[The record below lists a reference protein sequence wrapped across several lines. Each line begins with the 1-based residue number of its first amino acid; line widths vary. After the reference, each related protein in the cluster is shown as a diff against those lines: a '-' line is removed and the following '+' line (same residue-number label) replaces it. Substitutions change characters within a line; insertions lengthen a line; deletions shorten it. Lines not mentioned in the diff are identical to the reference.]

1 MNKVIKVLAAIVIL
15 LALVAVGLTVF
26 VKMYLT
32 DERLSALIVPHAEKA
47 LGRQVELGKINVS
60 LLKGITVND
69 FTVKEADGNTDF
81 VRIKGFILRYEL
93 MPILQKKLV
102 VSEIQLVEPQII
114 LSRDKTGNFNFSSL
128 PMLEKAVK
136 ADEKKKAP
144 TTSQAVAIP
153 IALTM
158 DTIKVSKARVT
169 VTDARGEIP
178 DVDTLADLVV
188 SVNMGHDLASLRY
201 NGTLTFSS
209 DAKYQGVQPHV
220 TGKIDFD
227 NNQVS
232 YGIDVKLDKE
242 AIRLAGA
249 VQGYMKTPDI
259 ELNVSSKS
267 LNIDHLMALTAGLGE
282 TAKHAGVSKQT
293 STTKKKTDKKSAKSI
308 GSQLPA
314 GLKVHGQVQIAE
326 AMYKNLPV
334 RDFQLDYLLE
344 NNIFTVSRFITKT
357 AGGEIH
363 KNIELDLNQ
372 VDLAYK
378 GQVEVKAIQMD
389 QLQAGLFPQIP
400 ERLSGA
406 LSTNLAFSGAGLQ
419 WPSLRDKLNM
429 TGDYTLS
436 NGQLQNVNIAKTI
449 AEVVGLS
456 QLKDI
461 QFKDLSGNMEIHD
474 GKMLLKY
481 KMDGRDVSLASEEG
495 VVSLDGTAV
504 DMPFHLT
511 FSPEISEKLKQ
522 RSALAN
528 YLTDD
533 TGQTSMHLKVT
544 GSVRKPRVTLDS
556 SGVQKQVTDTLK
568 KKAFEELDRALE
580 SEEQDTDKSDPV
592 AIGRELLKGF
602 FGQ

>member
-372 VDLAYK
+372 VELAYK
-378 GQVEVKAIQMD
+378 GQLEVKAIQMD

-400 ERLSGA
+400 ERLFGA

>member
-400 ERLSGA
+400 ERLFGA

>member
-372 VDLAYK
+372 VELAYK
-378 GQVEVKAIQMD
+378 GQLEVKAIQMD

-481 KMDGRDVSLASEEG
+481 KMDGRDVSFASEEG

-522 RSALAN
+522 QSALAN

-580 SEEQDTDKSDPV
+580 SGEQDTDKSDPV

>member
-308 GSQLPA
+308 GSQLPS

-372 VDLAYK
+372 VELAYK
-378 GQVEVKAIQMD
+378 GQLEVKAIQMD

-580 SEEQDTDKSDPV
+580 SGEQDTDKSDPV

>member
-372 VDLAYK
+372 VELTYK
-378 GQVEVKAIQMD
+378 GQLEVKAIQMD

-419 WPSLRDKLNM
+419 WPSLGDKLNM

-522 RSALAN
+522 QSALAN

-580 SEEQDTDKSDPV
+580 SGEQDTDKSDPV

>member
-372 VDLAYK
+372 VELAYK
-378 GQVEVKAIQMD
+378 GQLEVKAIQMD

-580 SEEQDTDKSDPV
+580 SGEQDTDKSDPV

>member
-372 VDLAYK
+372 VELAYK
-378 GQVEVKAIQMD
+378 GQLEVKAIQMD

-556 SGVQKQVTDTLK
+556 SGVQKQVADTLK

-580 SEEQDTDKSDPV
+580 SGEQDTDKSDPV
-592 AIGRELLKGF
+592 VIGRELLKGF

>member
-1 MNKVIKVLAAIVIL
+1 
-15 LALVAVGLTVF
+15 AVGLTVF

-372 VDLAYK
+372 VELAYK
-378 GQVEVKAIQMD
+378 GQLEVKAIQMD

-406 LSTNLAFSGAGLQ
+406 LSTNLAFAGAGLQ

-568 KKAFEELDRALE
+568 KKAFEELDRTLE
-580 SEEQDTDKSDPV
+580 SGEQDTDKSDPV

>member
-372 VDLAYK
+372 VELAYK
-378 GQVEVKAIQMD
+378 GQLEVKAIQMD

>member
-267 LNIDHLMALTAGLGE
+267 LNIDHLMALAAGLGE

-372 VDLAYK
+372 VELAYK
-378 GQVEVKAIQMD
+378 GQLEVKAIQMD

>member
-372 VDLAYK
+372 VELTYK
-378 GQVEVKAIQMD
+378 GQLEVKAIQMD

-580 SEEQDTDKSDPV
+580 SGEQDTDKSDPV

>member
-102 VSEIQLVEPQII
+102 VSEILLVEPQII

-372 VDLAYK
+372 VELAYK
-378 GQVEVKAIQMD
+378 GQLEVKAIQMD

-533 TGQTSMHLKVT
+533 TGQTSMRLKVT

-568 KKAFEELDRALE
+568 KKAFEELNRALE
-580 SEEQDTDKSDPV
+580 SGEQDTDKSDPV

>member
-406 LSTNLAFSGAGLQ
+406 LSTNLVFSGAGLQ
-419 WPSLRDKLNM
+419 WPSLGDKLNM